1 MKRPHLKHQNIKET
15 ITIGLIKLKDFMA
28 LKLATIHKKIQ
39 IELKTEIQNGSK
51 ENISCFSAC
60 VPRNDNKGISEKV

>member
-39 IELKTEIQNGSK
+39 TDLKTAIQNCSE
-51 ENISCFSAC
+51 ENVF
-60 VPRNDNKGISEKV
+60 